1 MTEQINSAAISMVQ
15 AAALRMD
22 PTQTAAKDNG
32 EKNDFQKLLEEK
44 SKPTTPERKEQAE
57 AEEKETV
64 EPVKKKKLPLREER
78 LISVKELLQS
88 GQISMPPGV
97 IPVPQPV
104 VPKMEI
110 MGAGDQAQML
120 SVESIE
126 EGKLSTDE
134 FAQDS
139 PVQVFQGP
147 MQEPVQQE
155 IQPQEEVQPEEE
167 AQPQQAVEA
176 AQPSQAEQTEAPVE
190 QAAPVHAEKVE
201 AHDSEEPEVEITE
214 AEQAP
219 QQLFHD
225 VKAAP
230 VKVGE
235 VYDAPKAEQ
244 ADVAKQIDNGLA
256 QALEKGESYV
266 RIQLNPES
274 LGSVTVEIGQSADG
288 VLRVAISARSGE
300 TRNLLERHA
309 ADLQGLLNSRTQQT
323 VQVEVE
329 RQQESQ
335 QGQNQ
340 HPYDGHNGQDQSG
353 HQQGQQHQR
362 REHTGSQDFFQQ
374 LRLGLIPTEDGTI

>member
-126 EGKLSTDE
+126 EGKLITDE

-201 AHDSEEPEVEITE
+201 ARDSEEPEVEITE

-235 VYDAPKAEQ
+235 VYDAPKTEQ
-244 ADVAKQIDNGLA
+244 ADVVKQIDNGLA

-288 VLRVAISARSGE
+288 ILRVAISARSGE

-353 HQQGQQHQR
+353 HQQEQQHQR